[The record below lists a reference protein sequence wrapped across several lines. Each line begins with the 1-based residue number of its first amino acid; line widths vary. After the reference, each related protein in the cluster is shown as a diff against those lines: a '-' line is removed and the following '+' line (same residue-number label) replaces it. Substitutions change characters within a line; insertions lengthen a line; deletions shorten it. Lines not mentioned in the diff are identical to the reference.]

1 MLGRFGAS
9 TSVASSP
16 VSTYNLERLES
27 GLRIL
32 TAPMDSAQS
41 VTCAIML
48 AAGSRYETPDTN
60 GIAHFAEHM
69 FFKGTERRP
78 TARDISKEI
87 DTIGGEFNAFTGK
100 EYTGYY
106 VKCAAESRDIA
117 LDVLV
122 DMLRNSKFEA
132 DEIEREKGVIIEEM
146 NMYFDTPRD
155 FIGGVYEELL
165 YGDQPLGWDIIG
177 RKETIRHATRDTF
190 TSYVGHWYKP
200 KRMVVGVGGKI
211 GDGLQERIEELL
223 GDLPAGDTGEP
234 VPVGASSNGGVRVKV
249 HTKASDQAH
258 ICLGVHSYPLEHP
271 DRYVLQ
277 VLATILGGGMSSRL
291 FTEVRERRGLAY
303 YVYGLNHSYTDA
315 GSLYAQ
321 AGVDI
326 NRIDD
331 AVSTIGN
338 ELTKIAEEA
347 IPQDELEKAK
357 SFAKGRFVLQL
368 ETSQGLIMFGL
379 RREVLESRTP
389 DPQEILAE
397 LDKVTAQDVGRV
409 AGELLDKRG
418 LNLAVIGPFD
428 DPARFEQLLSP

>member
-1 MLGRFGAS
+1 
-9 TSVASSP
+9 
-16 VSTYNLERLES
+16 VSTYNLERLDN
-27 GLRIL
+27 GLRLL
-32 TAPMDSAQS
+32 TAPMESAQS

-48 AAGSRYETPDTN
+48 AAGSRYETAETN

-106 VKCAAESRDIA
+106 VKCAAESRDVA

-122 DMLRNSKFEA
+122 DMLRHSKFDP
-132 DEIEREKGVIIEEM
+132 DEIEREKGVIVEEM
-146 NMYFDTPRD
+146 NMYYDTPRD

-165 YGDQPLGWDIIG
+165 YDDQPLGWDIIG
-177 RKETIRHATRDTF
+177 RKETVRGATRDTF
-190 TSYVGHWYKP
+190 RSYVDHWYKP
-200 KRMVVGVGGKI
+200 RRMVVGIGGKL
-211 GDGLQERIEELL
+211 GDGLPERIAELL
-223 GDLPAGDTGEP
+223 GDMPSAETGEP
-234 VPVGASSNGGVRVKV
+234 APARVEPNRDFRVKV

-271 DRYVLQ
+271 DRYILQ
-277 VLATILGGGMSSRL
+277 VLSTILGGGMSSRL

-315 GSLYAQ
+315 GTLYAQ

-326 NRIDD
+326 NRIDE
-331 AVSTIGN
+331 AVSTIAG
-338 ELTKIAEEA
+338 ELRKIATEA
-347 IPQDELEKAK
+347 VPADELDKAK

-389 DPQEILAE
+389 DPQEVIAE
-397 LDKVTAQDVGRV
+397 LDKVTVEDVQRV
-409 AGELLDKRG
+409 AGDLLAQRG

-428 DPARFEQLLSP
+428 DTERFEKLLAA

>member
-1 MLGRFGAS
+1 
-9 TSVASSP
+9 
-16 VSTYNLERLES
+16 VSTYQLERLDN

-32 TAPMDSAQS
+32 TAPMESAQS

-48 AAGSRYETPDTN
+48 AAGSRYETAETN

-78 TARDISKEI
+78 TARDISMEI
-87 DTIGGEFNAFTGK
+87 DGIGGEFNAFTGK

-122 DMLRNSKFEA
+122 DMLRNSKFDPE
-132 DEIEREKGVIIEEM
+132 EIEREKGVVVEEM
-146 NMYFDTPRD
+146 NMYYDTPRD
-155 FIGGVYEELL
+155 YIGGVYEELL

-177 RKETIRHATRDTF
+177 RKETIHGATRDTF
-190 TSYVGHWYKP
+190 TSYLGHWYRP
-200 KRMVVGVGGKI
+200 TRMVVGVGGKI
-211 GDGLQERIEELL
+211 GDGLNERIGQLL
-223 GDLPAGDTGEP
+223 GDVPQADTGEP
-234 VPVGASSNGGVRVKV
+234 APVRLSPNGDARVKV

-258 ICLGVHSYPLEHP
+258 VCLGVHSYPLEHP

-277 VLATILGGGMSSRL
+277 VLATVLGGGMSSRL

-326 NRIDD
+326 QRIDD
-331 AVSTIGN
+331 AVSTIAR
-338 ELTKIAEEA
+338 ELRKIADEA
-347 IPQDELEKAK
+347 VPADELEKAK

-379 RREVLESRTP
+379 RREVLESKTP
-389 DPQEILAE
+389 DPEEILAE
-397 LDKVTAQDVGRV
+397 LDKVTAEGVQRV
-409 AGELLDKRG
+409 AGDVIARRG

-428 DPARFEQLLSP
+428 DPSRFEKLLT